1 MLDYQNVAC
10 DNIVE
15 IIGCPKGVIPHVYLQ
30 ESHDQKR
37 WRKVKSLKPATRRFV
52 RVVVSLER
60 L

>member
-37 WRKVKSLKPATRRFV
+37 WRKV
-52 RVVVSLER
+52 
-60 L
+60 